1 MRRGAYRDSGPIGLS
16 QFDDTI
22 ITNHSQHLN
31 EEPSSPKDYN
41 LNYRC
46 INFMEGNYKS
56 QGTVGSGVSAVEGAR
71 VTEQVIG
78 AVAGAG
84 RPSIASSPT
93 PAPTEPRASPP
104 ASSGAASKHAAGAIA
119 RSFAEVASAEG
130 KWSVPVV
137 RYTTFEKSQVQKS
150 KIYWTPSSA
159 DYEDLQHQIFRPGEW
174 RQQGTLTPL
183 HRTGE
188 RNTYEGQEVRKTL
201 MDYFNTTG
209 KVCFQ
214 DKMVE
219 IVMERR
225 E

>member
-84 RPSIASSPT
+84 QPSIASSPT

-130 KWSVPVV
+130 KWRVV
-137 RYTTFEKSQVQKS
+137 ILLTAMDSLATFEVTIGSISVMLS
-150 KIYWTPSSA
+150 LLAIP
-159 DYEDLQHQIFRPGEW
+159 IFLIFYFVFRC
-174 RQQGTLTPL
+174 RV
-183 HRTGE
+183 
-188 RNTYEGQEVRKTL
+188 RN
-201 MDYFNTTG
+201 
-209 KVCFQ
+209 
-214 DKMVE
+214 
-219 IVMERR
+219 IVDNEK
-225 E
+225 

>member
-84 RPSIASSPT
+84 QPSIASSPT

-130 KWSVPVV
+130 KWRVN
-137 RYTTFEKSQVQKS
+137 
-150 KIYWTPSSA
+150 
-159 DYEDLQHQIFRPGEW
+159 L
-174 RQQGTLTPL
+174 
-183 HRTGE
+183 
-188 RNTYEGQEVRKTL
+188 
-201 MDYFNTTG
+201 TG
-209 KVCFQ
+209 KSFIRLC
-214 DKMVE
+214 MLR
-219 IVMERR
+219 IL
-225 E
+225 